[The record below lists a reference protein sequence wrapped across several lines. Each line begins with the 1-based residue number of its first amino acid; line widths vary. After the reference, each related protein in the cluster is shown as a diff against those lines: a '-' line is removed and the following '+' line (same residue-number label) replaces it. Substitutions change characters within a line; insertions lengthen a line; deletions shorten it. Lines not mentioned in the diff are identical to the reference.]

1 VTVPA
6 AGSAQAPAAAI
17 ATAPVRGPVR
27 WALGLFAFAVVALF
41 AAFTVASIP
50 DAWFPAAGVRT
61 IAPRDLA
68 LTRGTGALDRAALVV
83 AAADGTG
90 MALVTANTDFR
101 SADYP
106 VVAWEGSH
114 FADNADVRFL
124 WRTDVAPGKL
134 NTIAVPVVA
143 GRLLPVTMAGNPDW
157 IGRVTG
163 IALVV
168 RGPLARPVRIEG
180 VSAKPGG
187 LVGQAADRLR
197 DWFGFE
203 GWSGTSINT
212 VSGRV
217 DVQELPLSVLL
228 IAAFALAAV
237 TWLALARRRGWM
249 AMLPAALAAL
259 FVAAWA
265 VLDAGWTWQRARQV
279 AATRAQ
285 FGGKDWHGR
294 MVAAEDGPLFQFVER
309 ARAKMPAPPA
319 RVFVVADAA
328 YFRGRA
334 AYHLYPHN
342 VLFDPFADTLPPAT
356 ALRSGD
362 YLLVFHRRGVQFN
375 PEEKKLRFEGGD
387 PVPAEAVLVEPGAA
401 LFRVLG

>member
-1 VTVPA
+1 MTVPA

-197 DWFGFE
+197 VE
-203 GWSGTSINT
+203 GIAAGVRYEGDPWDMIFHGQPDPYIPTQALPLIT
-212 VSGRV
+212 VPTLAATGSEMNCAAVITNEETKEKSFVQAECLYPKVALLDPAVAEALERVGELREGRV
-217 DVQELPLSVLL
+217 H
-228 IAAFALAAV
+228 AL
-237 TWLALARRRGWM
+237 
-249 AMLPAALAAL
+249 
-259 FVAAWA
+259 
-265 VLDAGWTWQRARQV
+265 
-279 AATRAQ
+279 
-285 FGGKDWHGR
+285 
-294 MVAAEDGPLFQFVER
+294 E
-309 ARAKMPAPPA
+309 
-319 RVFVVADAA
+319 
-328 YFRGRA
+328 
-334 AYHLYPHN
+334 
-342 VLFDPFADTLPPAT
+342 
-356 ALRSGD
+356 
-362 YLLVFHRRGVQFN
+362 
-375 PEEKKLRFEGGD
+375 
-387 PVPAEAVLVEPGAA
+387 
-401 LFRVLG
+401 RVLEEG